1 MRVQEISSEQ
11 ERDMLHYDAICDM
24 LHYDRARACGTK
36 GSTMYEMDDEKRGL
50 LRTSKSG
57 LSELAS
63 AASGMWSK

>member
-1 MRVQEISSEQ
+1 MEIRVRVQEISSEQ
-11 ERDMLHYDAICDM
+11 ERDMLHYD
-24 LHYDRARACGTK
+24 HNRARACGTK